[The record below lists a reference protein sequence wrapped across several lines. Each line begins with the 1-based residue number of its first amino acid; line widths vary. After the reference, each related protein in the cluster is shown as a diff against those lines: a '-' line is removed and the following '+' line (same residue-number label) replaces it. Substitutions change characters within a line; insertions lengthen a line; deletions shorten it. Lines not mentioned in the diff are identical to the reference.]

1 LLLYQKKLNMKK
13 EFKMQS
19 WQKVLIGMILG
30 IITGLVFG
38 SKISSLEYL
47 GIFFLNMI
55 KMVTVPLIFFTII
68 YGITSVESYS
78 GVGRISAKAI
88 VIFLCTAVV
97 AALIGLV
104 TASII
109 KPGDGEHKNEIIKMI
124 SDASK
129 SGAKV
134 VSEYDTSSLPEFLV
148 NIIPSNVIDAA
159 AKGNILQIIVFGF
172 FCGILLNKNR
182 SKCEELIKIMHQ
194 IAQTLFSM
202 IETIMKFA
210 PIGVFGY
217 MASLV
222 AVDGIGIMFTM
233 AELIVTV
240 VVGCV
245 IQYLFFGIVILLIGR
260 ISPMPFYRKI
270 FDIQLLAFS
279 TSSSKAVLVPM
290 MQKCEKELGISK
302 EGSRFILPL
311 SAALNMDGGAIYQV
325 SCVIFFSQIYGIT
338 FGVHEYI
345 IIILMSTIASIGGA
359 GIPSGVLLFLGM
371 VLHSV
376 GMPMDGV
383 LIVATIDRILDMF
396 TTAINV
402 TGDIFATI
410 MVEIS
415 EKRLNKKNYN
425 SKS

>member
-1 LLLYQKKLNMKK
+1 MIKRFTL
-13 EFKMQS
+13 QS
-19 WQKVLIGMILG
+19 WQKVLIGMLLG
-30 IITGLVFG
+30 IVTGLLFG
-38 SKISSLEYL
+38 SEISSLEYL

-68 YGITSVESYS
+68 YGITSVEHYS
-78 GVGRISAKAI
+78 GLGRISAKAI
-88 VIFLCTAVV
+88 IIFLCTALV
-97 AALIGLV
+97 AACIGLV
-104 TASII
+104 VSSVI
-109 KPGDGEHKNEIIKMI
+109 KPGAGDNQNRILKII
-124 SDASK
+124 
-129 SGAKV
+129 
-134 VSEYDTSSLPEFLV
+134 SESEKPDIHSTSVYNTDSIIDFLV
-148 NIIPSNVIDAA
+148 NIVPSNVFDAA
-159 AKGNILQIIVFGF
+159 TKGNILQIIVFGF
-172 FCGILLNKNR
+172 FCGVILNKNR
-182 SKCEELIKIMHQ
+182 TQCEGLIKLIHQ
-194 IAQTLFSM
+194 VAQMLFSM
-202 IETIMKFA
+202 IESIMKFA

-222 AVDGIGIMFTM
+222 AVDGIGIMLTM
-233 AELIVTV
+233 SKLIITIVL
-240 VVGCV
+240 GCIV
-245 IQYLFFGIVILLIGR
+245 QYLFFGLVLLVLGGV
-260 ISPMPFYRKI
+260 SPMPFYKKI

-290 MQKCEKELGISK
+290 MNKCEKELGISK

-325 SCVIFFSQIYGIT
+325 SCVIFFSQIYGLS
-338 FGVHEYI
+338 FDFHEYVI
-345 IIILMSTIASIGGA
+345 IVLMSTIASIGGA

-402 TGDIFATI
+402 TGDIFATL

-415 EKRLNKKNYN
+415 EKRLNRKIYN
-425 SKS
+425 SK

>member
-1 LLLYQKKLNMKK
+1 MKK
-13 EFKMQS
+13 KFKLQS
-19 WQKVLIGMILG
+19 WQKVLIGMVLG

-55 KMVTVPLIFFTII
+55 KMVTIPLIFFTII

-88 VIFLCTAVV
+88 MIFLCTAVV
-97 AALIGLV
+97 AASIGLV

-109 KPGDGEHKNEIIKMI
+109 KPGDGERKNEIIKMI
-124 SDASK
+124 SDANK

-134 VSEYDTSSLPEFLV
+134 ISEYDTSSLPDFLV

-159 AKGNILQIIVFGF
+159 AKGNILQVIVFGF

-233 AELIVTV
+233 AELIITV
-240 VVGCV
+240 VVGCIV
-245 IQYLFFGIVILLIGR
+245 QYLFFGFILLLVGR
-260 ISPMPFYRKI
+260 VSPIPFYRKI
-270 FDIQLLAFS
+270 FDIQLLVFS

-325 SCVIFFSQIYGIT
+325 SCAIFFSQIYGIT

-383 LIVATIDRILDMF
+383 LIVATVDRILDMF
-396 TTAINV
+396 TTTINV

-425 SKS
+425 SK